1 MALNNIIM
9 TDFYKKKSG
18 AIKLIDKMLEERK
31 PIEEIEY
38 IVLREYGFGKAM
50 INKRILL
57 YRKLRELQ
65 AKKEQ
70 EAQAQAEVKE

>member
-1 MALNNIIM
+1 VALNNIIM

>member
-1 MALNNIIM
+1 M

-70 EAQAQAEVKE
+70 EAQAQAEVKENGG